1 MIRLE
6 ANHNPMVEQSIEEFD
21 VREALGSGS
30 QGDVYSA
37 YDRLLG
43 RRVALKVFKPTDQDT
58 DRSRALRE
66 ARSLARL
73 QHPNIVTLFGIT
85 RQGGSHVLIMEY
97 SEGTPLS
104 QKIAQAPLPIE
115 DIEGILRQIASAL
128 QYAAERGLVHG
139 DIKPSNII
147 VSADGTAKLLDF
159 GLATMTEKDRAFATL
174 EPGETGK
181 SAFEGTIAYTAP
193 EKVMGH
199 SSSVQSDIFSLGAVL
214 YEMITG
220 TPAFRGPHQM
230 ATLHNILNEHPA
242 PLITHRAGIG
252 RWCQPLVDAMLE
264 KDPKRRLATMLQV
277 LNLLPVSTPT
287 TSSAVVLAR
296 PKSLWSMTPR
306 AGAIR
311 QFCAVGVLLLGT
323 LALTGSSGIGIGQ
336 HYAAPVSVE
345 LNHGIE
351 RLLNFHEDGAIADAQ
366 DIFGRI
372 VENNPVHPAGNAG
385 LALALI
391 RQYTS
396 QEADPATLR
405 RATALAEQSLTSDPQ
420 LALANIAAAWAAEFN
435 ENFGRAGHLYDVA
448 DGLDP
453 GNAFVLEGRA
463 RIFSNQQKFEQAE
476 LILRKALVL
485 HPKSRVFFDELGT
498 ILSAQGKHVE
508 AERVLRKGL
517 ELYPDNVRGY
527 ASLSHVLYMQERSR
541 EAIQVAQ
548 LGLQIRPDAS
558 LYNNLGTYLFFN
570 GLYEQAALAFERTVE
585 LDGNSHQFI
594 YWANLA
600 DAYRWLPGK
609 QEESKSAYRQA
620 LRLLMLRQAARPGHS
635 GINTRIAIYA
645 AKAADLKLAQF
656 SLNRLD
662 EGKLTA
668 PGDLYRIAVLHE
680 ILGNRRKALDA
691 LVRAVDA
698 GYSKTEIA
706 NDPEFINLRQDRAY
720 QNIVNYFSQKD
731 GVK

>member
-1 MIRLE
+1 MIWLE

-37 YDRLLG
+37 YDRILG
-43 RRVALKVFKPTDQDT
+43 RRVALKVFKPSDQDT
-58 DRSRALRE
+58 DRKRALRE

-73 QHPNIVTLFGIT
+73 QHPNIVTLFGMT

-104 QKIAQAPLPIE
+104 QKIARAPLPFE
-115 DIEGILRQIASAL
+115 EIEGIIRQIASAL

-174 EPGETGK
+174 EPGETGT
-181 SAFEGTIAYTAP
+181 SPFEGTIAYTAP
-193 EKVMGH
+193 EKVMGY
-199 SSSVQSDIFSLGAVL
+199 SSTIQTDIFSLGAVL

-220 TPAFRGPHQM
+220 TPAFLGPHQT

-242 PLITHRAGIG
+242 PLSQYRAGIG
-252 RWCQPLVDAMLE
+252 PWCQPLVDAMLE

-277 LNLLPVSTPT
+277 VNRLPLPT
-287 TSSAVVLAR
+287 SAASVAMVQAR
-296 PKSLWSMTPR
+296 PDKLWSRSPR
-306 AGAIR
+306 TGAFRKVWAI
-311 QFCAVGVLLLGT
+311 GVLVFGT
-323 LALTGSSGIGIGQ
+323 LALSGSSAIGIGQ
-336 HYAAPVSVE
+336 HYAAPVSVQI
-345 LNHGIE
+345 NHGIE
-351 RLLNFHEDGAIADAQ
+351 RILNFHEDGAIAEAQ

-405 RATALAEQSLTSDPQ
+405 RATALAEQSLKSDPQ

-435 ENFGRAGHLYDVA
+435 ENFARAEQLYDLA

-463 RIFSNQQKFEQAE
+463 RCLSKQQKFQQAE
-476 LILRKALVL
+476 LILRKALTL

-517 ELYPDNVRGY
+517 ALYPDNVRGY
-527 ASLSHVLYMQERSR
+527 ASLSHVLYMQERLS
-541 EAIQVAQ
+541 EAIKIAQ
-548 LGLQIRPDAS
+548 QGLQIRPDAS
-558 LYNNLGTYLFFN
+558 LYNNLGTYLFFE
-570 GLYEQAALAFERTVE
+570 GLYEQAAFAFERTLE
-585 LDGNSHQFI
+585 LDGNSHEFI

-609 QEESKSAYRQA
+609 QDESKSAYRQA
-620 LRLLMLRQAARPGHS
+620 LRLLMVKQIARPSHS
-635 GINTRIAIYA
+635 GINTRIALYA
-645 AKAADLKLAQF
+645 AKAGDRKLAQF
-656 SLNRLD
+656 NQNKLD
-662 EGKLTA
+662 VGKLTA
-668 PGDLYRIAVLHE
+668 PGDLYRVAAFHE
-680 ILGNRRKALDA
+680 IIGNRKLALA
-691 LVRAVDA
+691 VLVRAFDA
-698 GYSKTEIA
+698 GYSKSEIA
-706 NDPEFINLRQDRAY
+706 NDPEFANLRQDRTY
-720 QNIVNYFSQKD
+720 QDMVNHLN
-731 GVK
+731 